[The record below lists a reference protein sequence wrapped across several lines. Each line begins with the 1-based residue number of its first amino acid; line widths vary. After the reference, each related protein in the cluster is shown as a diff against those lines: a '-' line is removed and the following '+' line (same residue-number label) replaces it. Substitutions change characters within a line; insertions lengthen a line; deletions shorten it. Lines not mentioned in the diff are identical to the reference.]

1 MKIFALFSLLILA
14 SQAALAQKTIQS
26 FDIINS
32 SDIPITIEYNVCFT
46 EAELI
51 RIFTDPFKN
60 GQETYIYGNHKKKC
74 ENKTSNLNDKNS
86 GDNYL
91 EIQLTEKREPI
102 KIGDIVK
109 GEKNIYISKIISDLG
124 EQDLIGSSE
133 EANEIFSSP
142 TYDGKALSR
151 CMSEGRNTNMII
163 LDNMGTNKFYCHS
176 SLRAN

>member
-1 MKIFALFSLLILA
+1 MKKFALFLLLILA
-14 SQAALAQKTIQS
+14 FQSALAHKTIQS

-32 SDIPITIEYNVCFT
+32 SDTPITIEYNVCFT
-46 EAELI
+46 KAELI
-51 RIFTDPFKN
+51 GIFSDPIKN
-60 GQETYIYGNHKKKC
+60 GQETYRYGNPKKKC
-74 ENKTSNLNDKNS
+74 ETKTSKLNPKNT

-109 GEKNIYISKIISDLG
+109 SEKNIYISKILSALG
-124 EQDLIGSSE
+124 EQDLISSSE
-133 EANEIFSSP
+133 EANEIFSSQ

-151 CMSEGRNTNMII
+151 CMSEDRNTNMII

-176 SLRAN
+176 SLQAN